1 MQPRCALPVDE
12 IRLGEPAFWKLP
24 LEQREGGFLTLRRER
39 PVSFHDQLDPRLPS
53 GPGFWALTRHADV
66 LEAGT
71 TPKVF
76 SSARGI
82 GIVDLPPEFLE
93 FFGSMIAMDDPRHG
107 RLRRLVSAAFTA
119 RQLAKVEH
127 EVGEAA
133 GRVIDAVAEK
143 GECDFVTE
151 ISAPFP
157 IRIICNMM
165 GIPESQ
171 HAFVFEQTN
180 IILGAGDPEY
190 VGETADLLM
199 AFYHAGAALAELM
212 KDLAHTRRSH
222 PTEDLTSVLVH
233 AEIGG
238 DRLTEQEMGSFF
250 VLLVAAGNETTRNA
264 ISHGMK
270 ALCDHPDQRRIWQ
283 QDFDRV
289 APTAVEEIV
298 RWASPVIFMRRSAI
312 CDTEIGGTKI
322 REGDKLLLFYPSANR
337 DDAVFRDP
345 FGFDVRRDP
354 NDHLG
359 FGGGPHF
366 CLGANLARREITV
379 MFEELFRRLPDL
391 EITGAPDRLF
401 SPFIHG
407 IKHMPCRFT
416 PRRREVG

>member
-24 LEQREGGFLTLRRER
+24 LEEREGAFLTLRSER
-39 PVSFHDQLDPRLPS
+39 AVSFHDQLDPRLPS

-119 RQLAKVEH
+119 RQLGKVEH

-190 VGETADLLM
+190 VGETADVLM
-199 AFYHAGAALAELM
+199 AFYNAGAALAELM
-212 KDLAHTRRSH
+212 KDLAHTRRNN
-222 PTEDLTSVLVH
+222 PTEDLTSVLVR

-283 QDFDRV
+283 QDFDRI

-298 RWASPVIFMRRSAI
+298 RWASPVIFMRRSAV
-312 CDTEIGGTKI
+312 CDAEIGGTKV

-337 DDAVFRDP
+337 DEAVFRDP
-345 FGFDVRRDP
+345 FRFDVRRDP
-354 NDHLG
+354 NDHLA

-379 MFEELFRRLPDL
+379 MFDELFRRLPDL

-416 PRRREVG
+416 PRRRAAG

>member
-1 MQPRCALPVDE
+1 MQPRCALSVDE
-12 IRLGEPAFWKLP
+12 IRLGAPAFWKLP
-24 LEQREGGFLTLRRER
+24 LEEREGAFLTLRHER
-39 PVSFHDQLDPRLPS
+39 PVSFHEQLDPRLPS

-119 RQLAKVEH
+119 RQLAKVET
-127 EVGEAA
+127 EVRGAA
-133 GRVIDAVAEK
+133 ARVIDAVAEK
-143 GECDFVTE
+143 AECDFVTE

-157 IRIICNMM
+157 IRIICEMM

-190 VGETADLLM
+190 VEEKADLLM
-199 AFYHAGAALAELM
+199 AFYKAGAALAELM
-212 KDLAHTRRSH
+212 KDLARTRRSH

-233 AEIGG
+233 SEIAG

-298 RWASPVIFMRRSAI
+298 RWASPVIFMRRSAV

-337 DDAVFRDP
+337 DDAVFSEP
-345 FGFDVRRDP
+345 FRFDVRRDP

-366 CLGANLARREITV
+366 CLGANLARREIAV

-391 EITGAPDRLF
+391 EITGPPDRLF

-416 PRRREVG
+416 PRRVR

>member
-1 MQPRCALPVDE
+1 MQPRCALSVDE
-12 IRLGEPAFWKLP
+12 IRLGAPAFWKLP
-24 LEQREGGFLTLRRER
+24 LEEREGAFLTLRHER
-39 PVSFHDQLDPRLPS
+39 PVSFHEQLDPRLPS

-107 RLRRLVSAAFTA
+107 RVRRLVSAAFTA
-119 RQLAKVEH
+119 RQLAKVET
-127 EVGEAA
+127 EVRGAA
-133 GRVIDAVAEK
+133 ARVIDAVAEK
-143 GECDFVTE
+143 AECDFVTE

-157 IRIICNMM
+157 IRIICEMM

-190 VGETADLLM
+190 VEEKADLLM
-199 AFYHAGAALAELM
+199 AFYKAGAALAELM
-212 KDLAHTRRSH
+212 KDLARTRRSH

-233 AEIGG
+233 SEIAG

-298 RWASPVIFMRRSAI
+298 RWASPVIFMRRSAV

-337 DDAVFRDP
+337 DDAVFSEP
-345 FGFDVRRDP
+345 FRFDVRRDP

-366 CLGANLARREITV
+366 CLGANLARREIAV

-391 EITGAPDRLF
+391 EITGPPDRLF

-416 PRRREVG
+416 PRRVR